1 MLEKVLKICPAIFQT
16 WKKSGKICKKSSV
29 FFVFFSKLKKGF
41 MSDFFSI
48 GEILFNVACMFASF
62 VFYGLY

>member
-1 MLEKVLKICPAIFQT
+1 MLEKVFLSF
-16 WKKSGKICKKSSV
+16 SS
-29 FFVFFSKLKKGF
+29 FFFSNLKKCF

-48 GEILFNVACMFASF
+48 GEILVNVACMFASF